1 MPNLKEISVDE
12 ENEKYSSNDG
22 VLFDKKKETLM
33 YYPRAKQSTEYTVPN
48 TVRYINNCSFYQNVF
63 LQKLKFSD
71 KLNQV
76 ALDAIYNLK
85 EVEYP
90 ILTIKPSDYE
100 YVVRYCP
107 NLKKVIIFSSI

>member
-63 LQKLKFSD
+63 CKS
-71 KLNQV
+71 
-76 ALDAIYNLK
+76 
-85 EVEYP
+85 
-90 ILTIKPSDYE
+90 
-100 YVVRYCP
+100 
-107 NLKKVIIFSSI
+107 

>member
-1 MPNLKEISVDE
+1 MRKMKNILL
-12 ENEKYSSNDG
+12 NDG
-22 VLFDKKKETLM
+22 VLFDKKKRNSYVLSSC
-33 YYPRAKQSTEYTVPN
+33 KNSQLKYTVPN

-107 NLKKVIIFSSI
+107 NLEKGYYWKRSEFYSGV